1 MEGHSGR
8 RGHAFSSAEWL
19 LIGMILFGI
28 ALVAL
33 RWDYIRHEVNES
45 VKRYIER
52 GEWRKNDCG
61 EED

>member
-8 RGHAFSSAEWL
+8 RGHAFSPAEWL
-19 LIGMILFGI
+19 LIGLILVGI

-52 GEWRKNDCG
+52 GE
-61 EED
+61 